1 MNAAAMNTDGSVHR
15 LVAPECGF
23 SGLKTGRSDIW
34 LGVKVD
40 MFYLFRVSQDK
51 GKSKKL
57 NFNN

>member
-40 MFYLFRVSQDK
+40 M
-51 GKSKKL
+51 
-57 NFNN
+57 